1 MDLLMGV
8 KQFFNNFCFNI
19 FFNYIIF
26 IYFFDKYKIYKKVK
40 EYNLKITLYLYFKI
54 IKNKVQ
60 LIYLIKSFHKKKK
73 KSSYQY
79 KILKRNCI

>member
-26 IYFFDKYKIYKKVK
+26 IYFFDKYKIYKKVR
-40 EYNLKITLYLYFKI
+40 EYNLKITL
-54 IKNKVQ
+54 
-60 LIYLIKSFHKKKK
+60 IY
-73 KSSYQY
+73 
-79 KILKRNCI
+79 ILK